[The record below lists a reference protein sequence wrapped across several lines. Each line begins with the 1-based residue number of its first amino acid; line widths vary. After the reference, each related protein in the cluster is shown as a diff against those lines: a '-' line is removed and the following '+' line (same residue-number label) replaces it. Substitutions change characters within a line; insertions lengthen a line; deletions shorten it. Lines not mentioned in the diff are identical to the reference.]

1 VRSIA
6 FNHKGEK
13 ELSDEAISALTGIE
27 ALKGSVAGVVIGHE
41 EIIHQ
46 AILAVISGHHMVIV
60 GPPGEAKSLTVM
72 EIVRRIGGAK
82 VFKYQFSQFSTPDH
96 VIGPV
101 SIRALRERD
110 QVVMNTE
117 GRLADCHFFVA
128 EEIFKAGREIHDHL
142 LLALNEREVV
152 NPTPVKIPLRS
163 VLATSNEFPQGEE
176 MAAMRDRIAI
186 RMTAGRPP
194 ANVLRS
200 VLTAKNLDRLATI
213 ERPSLVSI
221 QDLDILKE
229 AIPHVDVPD
238 SVLEL
243 LMEIGA
249 RLASA
254 NLSVSTRR
262 FRWALDLI
270 RANALLRASL
280 TAKTSDL
287 EVVKHVFWE
296 ALSQQR
302 LVGEIVNSVLG
313 KDIELIS
320 SIAEM
325 RDSVVQYY
333 KDCMM
338 NALTKDQE
346 VNVRAD
352 AVTRLR
358 ELHKRLADLKKS
370 PDVADDARKLSIEIE
385 GLIDRIVSGKI

>member
-1 VRSIA
+1 
-6 FNHKGEK
+6 
-13 ELSDEAISALTGIE
+13 
-27 ALKGSVAGVVIGHE
+27 
-41 EIIHQ
+41 
-46 AILAVISGHHMVIV
+46 
-60 GPPGEAKSLTVM
+60 
-72 EIVRRIGGAK
+72 
-82 VFKYQFSQFSTPDH
+82 
-96 VIGPV
+96 
-101 SIRALRERD
+101 
-110 QVVMNTE
+110 
-117 GRLADCHFFVA
+117 
-128 EEIFKAGREIHDHL
+128 
-142 LLALNEREVV
+142 
-152 NPTPVKIPLRS
+152 

-186 RMTAGRPP
+186 RMTVGRPP
-194 ANVLRS
+194 ASVLRS

-213 ERPSLVSI
+213 ERPPLVSL

-238 SVLEL
+238 GVLEM

-280 TAKTSDL
+280 TAKASDL

-296 ALSQQR
+296 AISQQR
-302 LVGEIVNSVLG
+302 LVSEIVNAVLG
-313 KDIELIS
+313 KDIELLS

-325 RDSVVQYY
+325 RDSVMQYY

-346 VNVRAD
+346 VSVRAD
-352 AVTRLR
+352 AVTRMR
-358 ELHKRLADLKKS
+358 ELHKRLGDLKKS
-370 PDVADDARKLSIEIE
+370 PDVANDARKLSIEIE
-385 GLIDRIVSGKI
+385 GLIDSIVSGQI